1 MGSYRHGSGGVVM
14 WTRKASLMLTS
25 GVSLILIG
33 MMISNFQLMIVGLT
47 FISFLAINGWV
58 YGHSEL
64 EITRTIND
72 TETPMVNVYKG
83 DDVTV
88 EITISNNSYRRTQQ
102 LEVYDNVP
110 HEMKMR
116 QGINQMRMNLGPGQ
130 SARIRYKVRCPLRG
144 HYTIGPVSVRY
155 RNAFNLFVTE
165 SQLEDRTDITVFP
178 QVREIEEALLRS
190 DVPKMYTGATTLKTP
205 GPGMEFYSLREYL
218 PSDAFRSINWKA
230 FARTGELMVN
240 EKTRDAVTD
249 VFIILDTRDV
259 SRIGTVLKNPLEMGT
274 IAAASISS
282 YFIRRRDSVALV
294 TYGERMEYLSPETG
308 DNQGYKV
315 LSRLAAVRAKGS
327 MPLQAVT
334 NAMSS
339 RVSRGS
345 PIFIIS
351 SLEGDGTTLP
361 AIRDLAGK
369 GHEVIVLSPSSID
382 LERLI
387 SRIPRMSYEVL
398 KLERQNRLTALSGYG
413 AKVIDWM
420 PDVELSQ
427 ALLQVR
433 TV

>member
-1 MGSYRHGSGGVVM
+1 M
-14 WTRKASLMLTS
+14 WTRKAALMLTS
-25 GVSLILIG
+25 GISLILIG
-33 MMISNFQLMIVGLT
+33 MMISNFQLMIAGLT

-58 YGHSEL
+58 SGHSDL
-64 EITRTIND
+64 EITRTING
-72 TETPMVNVYKG
+72 TETTMANVYKG
-83 DDVTV
+83 DDVIV
-88 EITISNNSYRRTQQ
+88 ELTISNNSYRRTQQ
-102 LEVYDNVP
+102 LEVFDNVP

-130 SARIRYKVRCPLRG
+130 SARIKYRVRCPLRG
-144 HYTIGPVSVRY
+144 HYTLGPISVRY
-155 RNAFNLFVTE
+155 RNAFNLFANE
-165 SQLEDRTDITVFP
+165 SKVQDRTDITVFP

-218 PSDAFRSINWKA
+218 PGDAFRSINWKA

-274 IAAASISS
+274 IAAASVSN

-294 TYGERMEYLSPETG
+294 TYGDKMDYLPPETG
-308 DNQGYKV
+308 DKQGYKV
-315 LSRLAAVRAKGS
+315 LSNLAAVRAKGS

-339 RVSRGS
+339 RMSRGS
-345 PIFIIS
+345 PVFIIS

-361 AIRDLAGK
+361 AIRNLAAR

-398 KLERQNRLTALSGYG
+398 KLERQNRLTAISGYG

>member
-1 MGSYRHGSGGVVM
+1 M
-14 WTRKASLMLTS
+14 WTRKAALMLTS
-25 GVSLILIG
+25 GISLILIG
-33 MMISNFQLMIVGLT
+33 MMISNFQLMIAGLT

-58 YGHSEL
+58 SGHSDL
-64 EITRTIND
+64 EITRTING
-72 TETPMVNVYKG
+72 TETTMANVYKG
-83 DDVTV
+83 DDVIV
-88 EITISNNSYRRTQQ
+88 ELTISNNSYRRTQQ
-102 LEVYDNVP
+102 LEVFDNVP

-130 SARIRYKVRCPLRG
+130 SARIKYRVRCPLRG
-144 HYTIGPVSVRY
+144 HYTLGPVSVRY
-155 RNAFNLFVTE
+155 RNVFNLFANE
-165 SQLEDRTDITVFP
+165 SKVQDRTDITVFP

-218 PSDAFRSINWKA
+218 PGDAFRSINWKA

-274 IAAASISS
+274 IAAASISN

-294 TYGERMEYLSPETG
+294 TYGDKMDYLPPETG
-308 DNQGYKV
+308 DKQGYKV
-315 LSRLAAVRAKGS
+315 LSNLAAVRAKGS

-339 RVSRGS
+339 RMSRGS
-345 PIFIIS
+345 PVFIIS

-361 AIRDLAGK
+361 AIRNLAGR

-398 KLERQNRLTALSGYG
+398 KLERQNRLTAISGYG

>member
-1 MGSYRHGSGGVVM
+1 M
-14 WTRKASLMLTS
+14 WTRKAALMLTS
-25 GVSLILIG
+25 GISLILIG
-33 MMISNFQLMIVGLT
+33 MMISNFQLMIAGLT

-58 YGHSEL
+58 SGHSDL
-64 EITRTIND
+64 EITRTING
-72 TETPMVNVYKG
+72 TETTMANVYKG
-83 DDVTV
+83 DDVIV
-88 EITISNNSYRRTQQ
+88 ELTISNNSYRRTQQ
-102 LEVYDNVP
+102 LEVFDNVP

-130 SARIRYKVRCPLRG
+130 SARIKYRVRCPLRG
-144 HYTIGPVSVRY
+144 HYTLGPISVRY
-155 RNAFNLFVTE
+155 RNAFNLFANE
-165 SQLEDRTDITVFP
+165 SKVQDRTDITVFP

-218 PSDAFRSINWKA
+218 PGDAFRSINWKA

-274 IAAASISS
+274 IAAASVSN

-294 TYGERMEYLSPETG
+294 TYGDRMDYLPPETG
-308 DNQGYKV
+308 DKQGYKV
-315 LSRLAAVRAKGS
+315 LSNLAAVRAKGS

-339 RVSRGS
+339 RMSRGS
-345 PIFIIS
+345 PVFIIS

-361 AIRDLAGK
+361 AIRNLAGR

-398 KLERQNRLTALSGYG
+398 KLERQNRLTAISGYG

>member
-1 MGSYRHGSGGVVM
+1 M
-14 WTRKASLMLTS
+14 WTRKAALMLTS
-25 GVSLILIG
+25 GISLILIG
-33 MMISNFQLMIVGLT
+33 MMISNFQLMIAGLT

-58 YGHSEL
+58 SGHSDL
-64 EITRTIND
+64 EITRTING
-72 TETPMVNVYKG
+72 TETTMANVYKG
-83 DDVTV
+83 DDVIV
-88 EITISNNSYRRTQQ
+88 ELTISNNSYRRTQQ
-102 LEVYDNVP
+102 LEVFDNVP

-130 SARIRYKVRCPLRG
+130 SARIKYRVRCPLRG
-144 HYTIGPVSVRY
+144 HYTLGPVSVRY
-155 RNAFNLFVTE
+155 RNVFNLFANE
-165 SQLEDRTDITVFP
+165 SKVQDRTDITVFP

-190 DVPKMYTGATTLKTP
+190 NVPKMYTGATTLKTP

-218 PSDAFRSINWKA
+218 PGDAFRSINWKA
-230 FARTGELMVN
+230 YARTGELMVN

-294 TYGERMEYLSPETG
+294 TYGERMNYLPPETG

-315 LSRLAAVRAKGS
+315 LSNLAAVRAKGS

-339 RVSRGS
+339 RMSRGS
-345 PIFIIS
+345 PVFIIS

-361 AIRDLAGK
+361 AIRNLAGR

-398 KLERQNRLTALSGYG
+398 KLERQNRLTAISGYG

>member
-1 MGSYRHGSGGVVM
+1 M
-14 WTRKASLMLTS
+14 WTRKAALMLTS
-25 GVSLILIG
+25 GISLILIG
-33 MMISNFQLMIVGLT
+33 MMILNFQLMIAGLT

-58 YGHSEL
+58 SGHSDL
-64 EITRTIND
+64 EITRTING
-72 TETPMVNVYKG
+72 TETTMANVYKG
-83 DDVTV
+83 DDVIV
-88 EITISNNSYRRTQQ
+88 ELTISNNSYRRTQQ
-102 LEVYDNVP
+102 LEVFDNVP

-130 SARIRYKVRCPLRG
+130 SARIKYRVRCPLRG
-144 HYTIGPVSVRY
+144 HYTLGPISVRY
-155 RNAFNLFVTE
+155 RNAFNLFANE
-165 SQLEDRTDITVFP
+165 SKVQDRTDITVFP

-218 PSDAFRSINWKA
+218 PGDAFRSINWKA

-274 IAAASISS
+274 IAAASVSN

-294 TYGERMEYLSPETG
+294 TYGDKMDYLPPETG
-308 DNQGYKV
+308 DKQGYKV
-315 LSRLAAVRAKGS
+315 LSNLAAVRAKGS

-339 RVSRGS
+339 RMSRGS
-345 PIFIIS
+345 PVFIIS

-361 AIRDLAGK
+361 AIRNLAGR

-398 KLERQNRLTALSGYG
+398 KLERQNRLTAISGYG
-413 AKVIDWM
+413 AKVIAWM
-420 PDVELSQ
+420 PDVALSQ

>member
-1 MGSYRHGSGGVVM
+1 M
-14 WTRKASLMLTS
+14 WTRKAALMLTS
-25 GVSLILIG
+25 GISLILIG
-33 MMISNFQLMIVGLT
+33 MMISNFQLMIAGLT

-58 YGHSEL
+58 SGHSDL
-64 EITRTIND
+64 EITRTING
-72 TETPMVNVYKG
+72 TETTMANVYKG
-83 DDVTV
+83 DDVIV
-88 EITISNNSYRRTQQ
+88 ELTISNNSYRRTQQ
-102 LEVYDNVP
+102 LEVFDNVP

-130 SARIRYKVRCPLRG
+130 STRIKYRVRCPLRG
-144 HYTIGPVSVRY
+144 HYTLGPVSVRY
-155 RNAFNLFVTE
+155 RNAFNLFANE
-165 SQLEDRTDITVFP
+165 SKVQDRTDITVFP

-218 PSDAFRSINWKA
+218 PGDAFRSINWKA

-274 IAAASISS
+274 IAAASISN

-294 TYGERMEYLSPETG
+294 TYGDRMDYLPPETG
-308 DNQGYKV
+308 DKQGYKV
-315 LSRLAAVRAKGS
+315 LSNLAAVRAKGS

-339 RVSRGS
+339 RMSRGS
-345 PIFIIS
+345 PVFIIS

-361 AIRDLAGK
+361 AIRNLAGR

-382 LERLI
+382 LERLV

-398 KLERQNRLTALSGYG
+398 KLERQNRLTAISGYG

>member
-1 MGSYRHGSGGVVM
+1 M

-130 SARIRYKVRCPLRG
+130 SARIRYKIRCPLRG
-144 HYTIGPVSVRY
+144 HYTLGPVSVRY

-165 SQLEDRTDITVFP
+165 SQVEDRTDITVFP

-274 IAAASISS
+274 IAAASISN

-294 TYGERMEYLSPETG
+294 TYGERMEYLPPETG

-339 RVSRGS
+339 RISRGS

>member
-274 IAAASISS
+274 IAAASISN

>member
-1 MGSYRHGSGGVVM
+1 M
-14 WTRKASLMLTS
+14 WTRKAALMLTS
-25 GVSLILIG
+25 GISLILIG
-33 MMISNFQLMIVGLT
+33 MMISNFQLMIAGLT

-58 YGHSEL
+58 SGHSDL
-64 EITRTIND
+64 EITRTING
-72 TETPMVNVYKG
+72 TETTMANVYKG
-83 DDVTV
+83 DDVIV
-88 EITISNNSYRRTQQ
+88 ELTISNNSYRRTQQ
-102 LEVYDNVP
+102 LEVFDNVP

-130 SARIRYKVRCPLRG
+130 SARIKYRVRCPLRG
-144 HYTIGPVSVRY
+144 HYTLGPISVRY
-155 RNAFNLFVTE
+155 RNAFNLFANE
-165 SQLEDRTDITVFP
+165 SKVQDRTDITVFP

-218 PSDAFRSINWKA
+218 PGDAFRSINWKA

-274 IAAASISS
+274 IAAASISN

-294 TYGERMEYLSPETG
+294 TYGERMDYLSPETG

-315 LSRLAAVRAKGS
+315 LSNLAAVRAKGS

-339 RVSRGS
+339 RMSRGS
-345 PIFIIS
+345 PVFIIS

-361 AIRDLAGK
+361 AIRNLAGR

-398 KLERQNRLTALSGYG
+398 KLERQNRLTAISGYG

>member
-1 MGSYRHGSGGVVM
+1 M
-14 WTRKASLMLTS
+14 WTRKAALMLTS
-25 GVSLILIG
+25 GISLILIG
-33 MMISNFQLMIVGLT
+33 MMISNFQLMIAGLT

-58 YGHSEL
+58 SGHSDL
-64 EITRTIND
+64 EITRTING
-72 TETPMVNVYKG
+72 TETTMANVYKG
-83 DDVTV
+83 DDVIV
-88 EITISNNSYRRTQQ
+88 ELTISNNSYRRTQQ
-102 LEVYDNVP
+102 LEVFDNVP

-130 SARIRYKVRCPLRG
+130 SARIKYRVRCPLRG
-144 HYTIGPVSVRY
+144 HYTLGPVSVRY
-155 RNAFNLFVTE
+155 RNVFNLFANE
-165 SQLEDRTDITVFP
+165 SKVQDRTDITVFP

-190 DVPKMYTGATTLKTP
+190 NVPKMYTGATTLKTP

-218 PSDAFRSINWKA
+218 PGDAFRSINWKA
-230 FARTGELMVN
+230 YARTGELMVN

-274 IAAASISS
+274 IAAASISN

-294 TYGERMEYLSPETG
+294 TYGERMDYLPPETG

-315 LSRLAAVRAKGS
+315 LSNLAAVRAKGS

-339 RVSRGS
+339 RMSRGS
-345 PIFIIS
+345 PVFIIS

-361 AIRDLAGK
+361 AIRNLAAR

-398 KLERQNRLTALSGYG
+398 KLERQNRLTAISGYG